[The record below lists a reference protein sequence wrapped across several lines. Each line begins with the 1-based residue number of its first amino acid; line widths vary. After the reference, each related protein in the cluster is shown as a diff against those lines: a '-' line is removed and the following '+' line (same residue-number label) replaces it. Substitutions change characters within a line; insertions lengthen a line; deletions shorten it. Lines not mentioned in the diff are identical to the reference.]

1 MNNTPNIKEL
11 LDEEMNSRSITPN
24 VDAGWAALQQ
34 KLQTSGQ
41 QNTPSKPHRY
51 FSKAMVTA
59 ASVALVVLLPVA
71 SVWAY
76 EHYQSLYK
84 VPHIEQN
91 VMVGDASLDNTVT
104 VRNEQVDL
112 SMDNLRIEWLG
123 QTRTEDDV
131 LMKFRLWTTD
141 GSPLITDA
149 PDKAPVYVPLAFETV
164 TLTAGDEVREFP
176 GVYEPYALLP
186 QDYYIGCTSIAEDYS
201 SADFELSIH
210 DPSLHLDGQEISLRF
225 TNLDG
230 SFHTFTDLETGGT
243 LADLLAPYADP
254 ADDSTSH
261 ENLHIVFSDA
271 YPECYIDS
279 FSFESDTIFEN
290 PEQLLHIYSHGKN
303 MFTMTVVCDD
313 TSRDTIRNMV
323 FQNTD
328 TGFNGTAELQVKE
341 LEDGRLRFYYSVNY
355 DGSYMSETYV
365 SKGGEPRDTTMDD
378 LSHLVL
384 KLNGTHVT
392 ETLRSGSIEEKII
405 LE

>member
-1 MNNTPNIKEL
+1 MNHNPDIKRI
-11 LDEEMNSRSITPN
+11 LDEEMNSRSIAPDET
-24 VDAGWAALQQ
+24 AGWTALRQ
-34 KLQTSGQ
+34 KIQTSGQ
-41 QNTPSKPHRY
+41 QTATPKPHRY
-51 FSKAMVTA
+51 FSKALVTA

-76 EHYQSLYK
+76 EHYQSIFK
-84 VPHIEQN
+84 VPQIEQN
-91 VMVGDASLDNTVT
+91 VMVGDASLDDTVT
-104 VRNEQVDL
+104 VRNEEIDL

-123 QTRTEDDV
+123 HSLTDDGA

-164 TLTAGDEVREFP
+164 TITAGDVTREFP
-176 GVYEPYALLP
+176 GVYEPYSLLP
-186 QDYYIGCTSIAEDYS
+186 QDYYLGCTSIAEDYS
-201 SADFELSIH
+201 SADFELTIH
-210 DPSLHLDGQEISLRF
+210 DTSLNLKGQELSVRF

-230 SFHTFTDLETGGT
+230 SFHTFTDLQTSGT
-243 LADLLAPYADP
+243 LGELLAPYAD
-254 ADDSTSH
+254 DSAVH
-261 ENLHIVFSDA
+261 EGLHIAFSDA

-279 FSFESDTIFEN
+279 FGFESDTIFEN

-313 TSRDTIRNMV
+313 ASRDTIRNMV
-323 FQNTD
+323 FQNTN
-328 TGFNGTAELQVKE
+328 TGFNGTSELQVKE
-341 LEDGRLRFYYSVNY
+341 LDDGRLRFYYSVNY
-355 DGSYMSETYV
+355 DGSYMTETYP

-378 LSHLVL
+378 LQSLVL